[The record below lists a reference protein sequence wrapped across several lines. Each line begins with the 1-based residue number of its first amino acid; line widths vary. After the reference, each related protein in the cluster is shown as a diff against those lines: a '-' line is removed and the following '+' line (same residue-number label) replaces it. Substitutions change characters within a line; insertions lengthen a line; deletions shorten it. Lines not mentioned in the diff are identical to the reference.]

1 MRKAAATPRKPGV
14 SREWSHAEI
23 RTALDMHSLGR
34 SAAVIAARLGRP
46 VQGTAF
52 MLRKLKSGWRPA
64 GWADKPANTP
74 TPQPA
79 APVQPAP
86 AAPPVA
92 PVPSV
97 ALVPMSS
104 QARPMTGA
112 QRDLMVRIMR
122 LGDDFTPQDDFYLV
136 EEILGRTPLDVI
148 ADHLGCD
155 IAAVKNRWVA
165 LVGFDPT
172 KRPGGLP
179 LQLQSDLVAVLRVL
193 AEGEAA

>member
-1 MRKAAATPRKPGV
+1 MDGADR
-14 SREWSHAEI
+14 
-23 RTALDMHSLGR
+23 
-34 SAAVIAARLGRP
+34 IAI
-46 VQGTAF
+46 
-52 MLRKLKSGWRPA
+52 
-64 GWADKPANTP
+64 
-74 TPQPA
+74 
-79 APVQPAP
+79 
-86 AAPPVA
+86 
-92 PVPSV
+92 
-97 ALVPMSS
+97 PMSS

-122 LGDDFTPQDDFYLV
+122 LDDDFTPQDDLYLV
-136 EEILGRTPLDVI
+136 EAILGRTPLDVI

-172 KRPGGLP
+172 KRPGGMP